1 MGGEASRSSLS
12 KGRILGSWHA
22 QTRARWGHA
31 ALGLFVTILPPCPG
45 SALSCE
51 PAWRGGGCAELCLH
65 PFDLPPAPDL
75 PMPFRRQPAR
85 PSPPRPHGMLSTARL
100 HPTSLPVWESPPGEA
115 AGPNLAA
122 PHPGSLPLGK
132 GAARP
137 GGGISLS
144 RFPCIVRAWV
154 IEEILQVLLLPSGH
168 GGSPA
173 PFPPLSAAG
182 PYPRSK
188 PRPLKIALCQAIVP
202 TPSRRH

>member
-1 MGGEASRSSLS
+1 M
-12 KGRILGSWHA
+12 
-22 QTRARWGHA
+22 
-31 ALGLFVTILPPCPG
+31 FFTILPPCPG
-45 SALSCE
+45 SGLSCE
-51 PAWRGGGCAELCLH
+51 PAWREGGCAELCLH
-65 PFDLPPAPDL
+65 PFDPPPKMS
-75 PMPFRRQPAR
+75 PYPSEGSQPG
-85 PSPPRPHGMLSTARL
+85 PTPRTHGKLSRARL
-100 HPTSLPVWESPPGEA
+100 HPTSLPMWESPPGEA